1 MPTIE
6 VSEKVKQEIDKIRK
20 EGFRFVV
27 WISNDSVDDPK
38 TDDEVISGLLWIANG
53 EGYIEMLGSE

>member
-38 TDDEVISGLLWIANG
+38 TDDEVISGLLSIAN
-53 EGYIEMLGSE
+53 EAGYIELDGGD